1 MSNQN
6 FILNQ
11 VQQSAIQ
18 KNIGTSVQILGK
30 HLRETPEFQA
40 YIAARLAVNEDI
52 TVQHLYQEI
61 QQHQFALQWGQGD
74 FEEHQEAFR
83 RLSTEFEMLPLI
95 QDYRKAMEE
104 AHILFVN
111 VDEIISKTAQV
122 PFAANAKKS
131 CCG

>member
-18 KNIGTSVQILGK
+18 KNIGTSAQILGK
-30 HLRETPEFQA
+30 HLREPPEFQA
-40 YIAARLAVNEDI
+40 YIAAHIAADEDT

-61 QQHQFALQWGQGD
+61 QQHQIALQWGRGD
-74 FEEHQEAFR
+74 FEEHQEAFQ

-95 QDYRKAMEE
+95 QDYRQAMEKT
-104 AHILFVN
+104 HVLFDD
-111 VDEIISKTAQV
+111 VDEIISKAAQV
-122 PFAANAKKS
+122 SFAANAKKS